1 MSLNAP
7 QQDTHGNCI
16 RKQFASNKNVFS
28 SADCA
33 TGATL
38 GIPSTLP
45 LNKIASHC
53 YADAPSNKSTQLSS
67 NGDSCNFT
75 SDEDDFD
82 VDAMG
87 FESPVSRKT
96 MSVQTPQARM
106 NQALSPAAKNNTNV
120 VPAQAQ
126 CQAKMENGWKKKVK
140 TELCRFWLN
149 GQACENSQK
158 EQGCGFAHG

>member
-1 MSLNAP
+1 
-7 QQDTHGNCI
+7 
-16 RKQFASNKNVFS
+16 
-28 SADCA
+28 
-33 TGATL
+33 
-38 GIPSTLP
+38 
-45 LNKIASHC
+45 
-53 YADAPSNKSTQLSS
+53 
-67 NGDSCNFT
+67 
-75 SDEDDFD
+75 
-82 VDAMG
+82 MG

-96 MSVQTPQARM
+96 LSVQTPQARM

-120 VPAQAQ
+120 VAAQAQ